1 MKIYDITKELLSAP
15 VYPGDPTPI
24 MLHKLQIS
32 EGDSCN
38 LSTVSMCLHNA
49 THIDAPLHFI
59 DGGKSA
65 EKLDLGVFVGD
76 CKVMTFFEPEI
87 TGADIDTVPDGTVR
101 LLIKGFGK
109 SRLSKSA
116 AYALTDRGIRLV
128 GIDHATIGIDS
139 DNVEVHK
146 ILLGNDIAILEG
158 LDFQGVPS
166 DDYVLVAP
174 PLKIQGADGVPTR
187 AFLMKD

>member
-1 MKIYDITKELLSAP
+1 MKIYDITRELLSAE

-32 EGDSCN
+32 EGDACN
-38 LSTVSMCLHNA
+38 LSTISMCLHNG

-65 EKLDLGVFVGD
+65 EKLDLGVFIGE
-76 CKVMTFFEPEI
+76 CKVVTFFEPEI
-87 TGADIDTVPDGTVR
+87 TGADIDEIPNSCER

-116 AYALTDRGIRLV
+116 ALALIDRGIRLV
-128 GIDHATIGIDS
+128 GIDHPTIGIDS
-139 DNVEVHK
+139 DNIEVHK
-146 ILLGNDIAILEG
+146 ILLGADIAILEG
-158 LDFQGVPS
+158 LDFSGVPS
-166 DDYVLVAP
+166 GDYVLVAP
-174 PLKIQGADGVPTR
+174 PLKIKGADGVPTR
-187 AFLMKD
+187 AFLMKN